1 LYRSVSSQADV
12 VVPARARQGLEL
24 VKPEQKTPVSE
35 SAVTLRAANVNAAA
49 ARSRRPRGSRVKR
62 SFDIVVSASAL
73 AVLSPLLV
81 VVWALVRMT
90 SRGPGIFWSQ
100 RVGFAGEPFRMPKFR
115 SMYVEAPS
123 HAREA
128 LPDAANHVTAIGDFI
143 RRSSIDELPQ
153 LWSVL
158 VGDMSLIGPR
168 PLLENDPTTRLRRND
183 YPEIF
188 TVRPGI
194 TGLAQVNGRNHVHGH
209 RKVRYDALYAKR
221 CTAKMDAFIL
231 VRTVSVVLNAD
242 GVL

>member
-1 LYRSVSSQADV
+1 MYRSVSSQEDI
-12 VVPARARQGLEL
+12 VVPQRVRPGLEL
-24 VKPEQKTPVSE
+24 VKALPTPAE
-35 SAVTLRAANVNAAA
+35 APSALIAA
-49 ARSRRPRGSRVKR
+49 SRPRGHRGKR
-62 SFDIVVSASAL
+62 LFDILSSSLAL
-73 AVLSPLLV
+73 LALSPLLV
-81 VVWALVRMT
+81 TTWIAVRLT
-90 SRGPGIFWSQ
+90 SRGPGIYWSQ
-100 RVGFAGEPFRMPKFR
+100 RVGFGGELFLMPKFR
-115 SMYVEAPS
+115 SMYQEAPS

-128 LPDAANHVTAIGDFI
+128 LPDAANHITWMGDFL

-168 PLLENDPTTRLRRND
+168 PLLDNDATTRLRRSD

-209 RKVRYDALYAKR
+209 RKVRYDSLYAKR
-221 CTAKMDAFIL
+221 CTWKMDAFIL
-231 VRTVSVVLNAD
+231 KRTVRVVLSTD

>member
-1 LYRSVSSQADV
+1 MYRSVTSEEDI
-12 VVPARARQGLEL
+12 VVPPRARSGLAL
-24 VKPEQKTPVSE
+24 
-35 SAVTLRAANVNAAA
+35 VNATHAPA
-49 ARSRRPRGSRVKR
+49 DPPLAKQITLSRPRGHRGKR
-62 SFDIVVSASAL
+62 LFDILSSSLAL
-73 AVLSPLLV
+73 AALSPLLITT
-81 VVWALVRMT
+81 WIAVRVT
-90 SRGPGIFWSQ
+90 SRGPGIYWSQ
-100 RVGFAGEPFRMPKFR
+100 RVGFGGELFLMPKFR
-115 SMYVEAPS
+115 SMYQEAPS

-128 LPDAANHVTAIGDFI
+128 LPDAANHVTWMGDFL

-168 PLLENDPTTRLRRND
+168 PLLEHDATTRLRRAE

-221 CTAKMDAFIL
+221 CTARMDAFIL
-231 VRTVSVVLNAD
+231 KRTIRVVLSAD